1 MGAVYVYSDL
11 SFITLQF
18 IVGGLARDLGY
29 VTPSD
34 FLPMCT
40 QFNSSEGVWGVLVR
54 VLALCYRVPVVDV
67 GHAARAPLVPHPPFS
82 HPLPLLRNT
91 RFADLIH
98 CVVVCDQGCR
108 GRVTTRR
115 TSASTCSA
123 CWVCR
128 KLVRTCIRQ
137 APLGTPWT

>member
-40 QFNSSEGVWGVLVR
+40 QFNSSEGVWGVLVL
-54 VLALCYRVPVVDV
+54 VLALCYWVPVVSTQP
-67 GHAARAPLVPHPPFS
+67 ARLCS
-82 HPLPLLRNT
+82 RT
-91 RFADLIH
+91 RSR
-98 CVVVCDQGCR
+98 C
-108 GRVTTRR
+108 
-115 TSASTCSA
+115 
-123 CWVCR
+123 
-128 KLVRTCIRQ
+128 
-137 APLGTPWT
+137 